1 MADNILYEKKGHV
14 AYFTINRPDAM
25 NAFDPPTIK
34 AFSDASLEFKD
45 DPEAWVAI
53 VTGAG
58 DKAFSAGFDL
68 KSLIPGADK
77 LPSPGEGAP
86 PLIQRGLDV
95 WKPFIAAINGF
106 AMGGGLELALAC
118 DIRIAAEG
126 VKLGVPEVK
135 WNLIPGWGGTQR
147 LPRVIPRAIAA
158 EMLLTGSPIDAA
170 EAYRVGLVNKV
181 VPYAELMPTAEAM
194 AQKIA
199 QNGPLAVRA
208 AKEAM
213 IRGTSMPLDD
223 GMQLELDLVDVL
235 LDSEDA
241 KEGPKAFAEK
251 RKPVFKGR

>member
-1 MADNILYEKKGHV
+1 
-14 AYFTINRPDAM
+14 
-25 NAFDPPTIK
+25 
-34 AFSDASLEFKD
+34 
-45 DPEAWVAI
+45 
-53 VTGAG
+53 
-58 DKAFSAGFDL
+58 
-68 KSLIPGADK
+68 
-77 LPSPGEGAP
+77 
-86 PLIQRGLDV
+86 
-95 WKPFIAAINGF
+95 
-106 AMGGGLELALAC
+106 MGGGLELALAC

-213 IRGTSMPLDD
+213 MRGTSMTLDD